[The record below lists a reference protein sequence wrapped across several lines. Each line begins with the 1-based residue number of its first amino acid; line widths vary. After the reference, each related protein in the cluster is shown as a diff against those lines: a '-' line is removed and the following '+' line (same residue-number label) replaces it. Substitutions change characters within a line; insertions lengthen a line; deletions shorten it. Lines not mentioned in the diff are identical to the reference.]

1 MNLKNQVVIVTG
13 AGKGIGKAIAL
24 ALASAGATVVVS
36 ARTKADVDGVAKEI
50 SSAGGTATSIKAD
63 VGIEED
69 VQGLV
74 STTLEKFQRI
84 DILVN
89 NAGIGHFASVANMK
103 TEEFDAMWQTN
114 VRGVFLCTRAVLPTM
129 TKQNCGDIIN
139 IASLAGK
146 NSFKEGAGYSATKWA
161 LIGFG
166 RSLMLEV
173 RASNIRVITLC
184 PGSVDTSFSP
194 RDNSHKNAD
203 TIPKASDIAEVALA
217 ALAMPRRTMV
227 SEIDIR
233 PTNPI

>member
-1 MNLKNQVVIVTG
+1 MNLKNQVAIVTG
-13 AGKGIGKAIAL
+13 GGKGIGKAIAL
-24 ALASAGATVVVS
+24 ALAGAGASVVVS
-36 ARTKADVDGVAKEI
+36 ARTKADVDAVAKEI
-50 SSAGGTATSIKAD
+50 TSAGGTATAIKVD

-69 VQGLV
+69 VQQLV

-84 DILVN
+84 DILIN
-89 NAGIGHFASVANMK
+89 NAGIGHFSSVASMK
-103 TEEFDAMWQTN
+103 TEDFDAMWQTN

-129 TKQNCGDIIN
+129 TKQKCGDIIN

-173 RASNIRVITLC
+173 RANNIRVITLC

-203 TIPKASDIAEVALA
+203 TIPKAADIAEVALG

-233 PTNPI
+233 PTNPG